1 MRSDLANGLYGAI
14 GIGPASDGMC
24 KRHNFN
30 VYRSLSNPLADYVP
44 CKTPITVSMTIGQI
58 RLPLHPIDM
67 SQPPS
72 NDLSSTSCIGTI
84 QANPSIDQ
92 GKLPGDIILGVPF
105 LRNVYV
111 VRDLGPVDGTSHG
124 PRFGVA
130 SLTNATL
137 AATEFQ
143 NMRVKN
149 LNPDGSST
157 GQGGSNPL
165 NKDRFQNWC

>member
-1 MRSDLANGLYGAI
+1 MECVSAAI
-14 GIGPASDGMC
+14 STST
-24 KRHNFN
+24 
-30 VYRSLSNPLADYVP
+30 VVSNQPADYVQ
-44 CKTPITVSMTIGQI
+44 CKTPITVPITIGQI
-58 RLPLHPIDM
+58 RLPLHPIDL

-72 NDLSSTSCIGTI
+72 NDPSSTSCVGTI

-92 GKLPGDIILGVPF
+92 GKLPGDIILGAPF

-111 VRDLGPVDGTSHG
+111 VDDLGSEDGTSRR
-124 PRFGVA
+124 PRFGFA

-149 LNPDGSST
+149 LNSDGSPN
-157 GQGGSNPL
+157 GKDGNPL
-165 NKDRFQNWC
+165 EQPTGDGNKTALKRKSPTPIVLFDSL